1 MESRERKLRRFAAGP
16 GMCVGRAAAIKP
28 GARETRTRETGSTRK
43 TGRKQSGYAAL
54 CRELTRAAQ
63 TIAETE
69 RLSGSPV
76 HTRQALRDL
85 EGAWSRHFE
94 SLKETE
100 VRRD

>member
-63 TIAETE
+63 TIA
-69 RLSGSPV
+69 RPNGGSPV